1 MGTDFIDLRSDT
13 VTRPSRA
20 MREALAAAEVGD
32 DVFGEDPTVN
42 ILQDYVADLLG
53 KEAALFVPSGTM
65 GNQICIKVHTH
76 AGDEIILEKES
87 HVFNYETAGTAFLSG
102 VQVHTIEGSHGVLP
116 LDALRKAVRPQV
128 YYMPRTALICI
139 ENTHNRAGGT
149 IYPLQEIEELSTFA
163 RQSGISLHLDGA
175 RLWNAC
181 VATGTT
187 PKEYA
192 RLVDSVSVCLSK
204 GLGAPVGSLVVGS
217 RKFIE
222 DARRYRKIFGGGM
235 RQAGLLAAA
244 GMYALKNNV
253 TRLAE
258 DHEKAQVLAREL
270 VQVTD
275 LSLDPASVHTNI
287 VIVNTEATGKSPTQL
302 LGMFRKQGVLLS
314 QGTFNSLRAVTHMD
328 VSLEE
333 VKRAAL
339 VIRKVLMENGERE
352 V

>member
-1 MGTDFIDLRSDT
+1 
-13 VTRPSRA
+13 
-20 MREALAAAEVGD
+20 MREAMAAAEVGD

-42 ILQDYVADLLG
+42 RLQDYVADLLG

-65 GNQICIKVHTH
+65 GNQLCVKVHTH
-76 AGDEIILEKES
+76 AGDEIILEKEC

-102 VQVHTIEGSHGVLP
+102 VQVHTIEGVQGVLP
-116 LDALRKAVRPQV
+116 LDGLRKAVRPRV

-139 ENTHNRAGGT
+139 ENTHNRAGGAV
-149 IYPLQEIEELSTFA
+149 YPLDKIKELSTFA
-163 RQSGISLHLDGA
+163 RESGIGLHLDGA

-181 VATGTT
+181 VATDTT
-187 PKEYA
+187 PEEYA

-217 RKFIE
+217 KTFIE

-244 GMYALKNNV
+244 GMYALKNNIA
-253 TRLAE
+253 RLAE

-270 VQVTD
+270 AQVAGLSVDPESVQ
-275 LSLDPASVHTNI
+275 TNI
-287 VIVNTEATGKSPTQL
+287 VIIHSEATGRSPAEL
-302 LGMFRKQGVLLS
+302 LGLFRNQGVLLS

-328 VSLEE
+328 ISLEE

-339 VIRKVLMENGERE
+339 MIRKVLK
-352 V
+352 